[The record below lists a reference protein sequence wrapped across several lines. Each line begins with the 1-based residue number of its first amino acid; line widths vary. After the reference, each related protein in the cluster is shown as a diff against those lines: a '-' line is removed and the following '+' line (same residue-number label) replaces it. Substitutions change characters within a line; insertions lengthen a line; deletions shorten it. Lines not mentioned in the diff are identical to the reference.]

1 MKFSSKKTSFLVQ
14 SLLAIACMASANVW
28 ALDAASQMAVFAQE
42 AKTTPSA
49 AKGETFFNTKHGGE
63 WSCSSCHGTPPTGE
77 GKHASTSKPISAL
90 APAITPTRFTDQA
103 KSDKWFK
110 RNCNDVMKREC
121 TAGEKA
127 DVLAYLISLKK

>member
-1 MKFSSKKTSFLVQ
+1 MKHSKQPSRVAKRICALIIAFSVSN
-14 SLLAIACMASANVW
+14 AW
-28 ALDAASQMAVFAQE
+28 AVDAASQMATFAQE
-42 AKTTPSA
+42 AKTTPNA
-49 AKGETFFNTKHGGE
+49 AKGEALFNTKPGSD
-63 WSCSSCHGTPPTGE
+63 WSCASCHGTPPTSE

-121 TAGEKA
+121 TAAEKA